1 MMRLAVVGNLTKGEI
16 GNVVPQWLAWLAQ
29 RAALRVAEDLA
40 AFLKLPAAYDT
51 APRQEI
57 AEGCDMLITLGGDG
71 TILTAAHAVGRSG
84 VPILGVKFG
93 GLGFLAEVAAEE
105 FFPAMERI
113 LCGEY
118 SVHERMA
125 LQSRTTAMGTCFFA
139 LNDVVVDKGQ
149 QSRVVRLKVTINGDF
164 LNTYIGDG
172 VIIATP
178 TGSTAYSLAAGGPI
192 MTPEMHAMLIT
203 PICPHSLGAR
213 PVVVPEKSTIVIEHV
228 VAQEPVAISADG
240 QFIEQLREE
249 QRLEVRKAGFT
260 IKLVR
265 KQPPH
270 AGSFYDTLRSKLN
283 WGEDVRQQD
292 KNTAIR

>member
-1 MMRLAVVGNLTKGEI
+1 MMRLAVVGNLAKSEI
-16 GNVVPQWLAWLAQ
+16 GNRVPQWLAWLAQ
-29 RAALRVAEDLA
+29 RASLRIADDLA
-40 AFLKLPAAYDT
+40 AFLKLAATYET
-51 APRQEI
+51 APRQRI
-57 AEGCDMLITLGGDG
+57 AEGCDLLITLGGDG

-84 VPILGVKFG
+84 VPVLGVKFG

-113 LCGEY
+113 LRGEY

-125 LQSRTTAMGTCFFA
+125 LEARVTGMPQPFFA
-139 LNDVVVDKGQ
+139 LNDVVVDKGK
-149 QSRVVRLKVTINGDF
+149 QSRVVRLQVTINGDF

-213 PVVVPEKSTIVIEHV
+213 PVVVPETSVIVIEHV
-228 VAQEPVAISADG
+228 LGQEPVTISADG
-240 QFIEQLREE
+240 QFIGQLGDG
-249 QRLEVRKAGFT
+249 QHLEVRKADFSM
-260 IKLVR
+260 KLVR
-265 KQPPH
+265 CP
-270 AGSFYDTLRSKLN
+270 ALRGSFYDTLRSKLN
-283 WGEDVRQQD
+283 WGEDVRHQG
-292 KNTAIR
+292 KNISG